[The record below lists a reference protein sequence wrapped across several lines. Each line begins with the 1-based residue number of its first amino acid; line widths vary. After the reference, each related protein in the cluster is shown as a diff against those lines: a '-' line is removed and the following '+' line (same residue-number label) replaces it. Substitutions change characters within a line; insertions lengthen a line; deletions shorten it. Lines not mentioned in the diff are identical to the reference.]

1 MAERLLLV
9 GMMGAG
15 KTTSARLAAER
26 LGWSWVDTDAEVSRA
41 AGATVADLFARHG
54 EAHFR
59 QAETRA
65 LELALGRDEPL
76 VVSVGGG
83 AVLDPGNRETLC
95 EVGTVVWL
103 RARPETLL
111 TRVHD
116 GDGRPLL
123 VGATPQDRAETLR
136 RIDSERRT
144 LYAEVADDVV
154 DVDDLDAGSVVER
167 LVACVGRDASDRQ
180 ART

>member
-15 KTTSARLAAER
+15 KTTSARLAAEQ
-26 LGWSWVDTDAEVSRA
+26 LGWTWFDTDAEVSRA

-59 QAETRA
+59 REETRA
-65 LELALGRDEPL
+65 LEAVLGRDEPV

-83 AVLDPGNRETLC
+83 AVLDGDNRERLRQA
-95 EVGTVVWL
+95 GTVVWL

-111 TRVHD
+111 ARVHD
-116 GDGRPLL
+116 ADGRPLL
-123 VGATPQDRAETLR
+123 VGATGQDRAETLR
-136 RIDSERRT
+136 RIDAERRT
-144 LYAEVADDVV
+144 LYAEVAHDVV
-154 DVDDLDAGSVVER
+154 DVDDLDADSVVER
-167 LVACVGRDASDRQ
+167 LVACVAGDIPDRQ